1 MNSGSTT
8 TQHSYGK
15 QPKLITAFFLQYLEC
30 PLLKEKDKNTF
41 FFFLS
46 FLFLLWIKQLLL
58 YLEWPPT

>member
-41 FFFLS
+41 FFFSFISLS
-46 FLFLLWIKQLLL
+46 PLD
-58 YLEWPPT
+58 